1 MRESIR
7 SRRPGEQR
15 RNTISWKDDVRVMAK
30 KLSEPT
36 REQYEQLI
44 SLLEKSNEIQ
54 EKTIHVLEQQVEV
67 LRDMLSSTQK
77 MLKEKEAGSRF
88 VVYPE

>member
-1 MRESIR
+1 
-7 SRRPGEQR
+7 
-15 RNTISWKDDVRVMAK
+15 MAK
-30 KLSEPT
+30 ELSEPT

-44 SLLEKSNEIQ
+44 VLLEKSNEIQ
-54 EKTIHVLEQQVEV
+54 EKTIHVLEQQVEM

-77 MLKEKEAGSRF
+77 KLKEKGSGSRF

>member
-1 MRESIR
+1 
-7 SRRPGEQR
+7 
-15 RNTISWKDDVRVMAK
+15 MAK
-30 KLSEPT
+30 ELSEPT

-77 MLKEKEAGSRF
+77 MLKEKESGSRF

>member
-1 MRESIR
+1 MGTE
-7 SRRPGEQR
+7 
-15 RNTISWKDDVRVMAK
+15 
-30 KLSEPT
+30 LSEPT

-44 SLLEKSNEIQ
+44 ALLEKSNEIQ

-77 MLKEKEAGSRF
+77 KLKEKN
-88 VVYPE
+88 Y

>member
-1 MRESIR
+1 MGKE
-7 SRRPGEQR
+7 
-15 RNTISWKDDVRVMAK
+15 
-30 KLSEPT
+30 LSEPT

-44 SLLEKSNEIQ
+44 ALLEKSNEIQ

-77 MLKEKEAGSRF
+77 KLKEKESGSRF